1 MAPESR
7 PRGRNVQTVSWTR
20 FSVVQ
25 SDPEIMSGT
34 PVFMGTQVPFQ
45 TLLDYIEA
53 GQAAI

>member
-1 MAPESR
+1 M
-7 PRGRNVQTVSWTR
+7 SWTR